1 LNQPVFLFK
10 SIIFLFIFSIPTI
23 QVLDQPEKTS
33 SNRAKQEKTEP
44 NWLNRFQFGF
54 EKKKLNLLTSFDKN
68 QTRK

>member
-33 SNRAKQEKTEP
+33 SNRAKQSQTGKNRAKLVEP
-44 NWLNRFQFGF
+44 VSIRF
-54 EKKKLNLLTSFDKN
+54 
-68 QTRK
+68 